1 MAGSRNNTDQP
12 AVRRRPPATSPE
24 QLEKRLYSLAMA
36 QIEEQLVEKRA
47 SSQVLTQLMKMAS
60 VQAELEKE
68 KLRKEIL
75 QLEAKTRSLEA
86 ESRME
91 QLAAGAIEAMTSY
104 GRSINHMDEDCDD

>member
-1 MAGSRNNTDQP
+1 MAGSRKNSDQP
-12 AVRRRPPATSPE
+12 EVRRRPPATSPE
-24 QLEKRLYSLAMA
+24 QLEKRLYSLAME
-36 QIEEQLVEKRA
+36 QIEEQLLQKRA

-68 KLRKEIL
+68 KLRKEIV

-104 GRSINHMDEDCDD
+104 GRSINHMDEDIDD